1 MSVIMARGR
10 RYGLIAAS
18 LLSLTLLAACVGPA
32 PSDPGE
38 QRVDPDTAADIVAD
52 PELEFMLDFD
62 DDLGVAYVTPLPDA
76 LDDGGLLVTTQF
88 DADAYAEAGNEP
100 LQWLWNVDPYAEPEV
115 RVEDPKAPATPEE
128 SDEPEES
135 ELPGFRPWLRRY
147 SAEGELAWEVPF
159 TEAVSDDGASIVP
172 MDVPIDQLEYAAFN
186 IPGSGLA
193 GIWSVALRQSVLGLL
208 KEYTLATVDLADGR
222 VLDARGYSVPVDAE
236 TGGVGEFALID
247 GAIISIETV
256 LIDAMNEGPALV
268 RLDPHDLQEPVWIV
282 PLETVYDDIRSV
294 GGLIYLTTEDGS
306 GTLIDAADGQP
317 VAGFEEFGPDQTFR
331 EVGGTIIRSVDRD
344 GALYVMR
351 IDELGAE
358 LWDAEV
364 EARTWGWTSNELW
377 VMTPGAEQHS
387 ATDIRLID
395 LETGTDV
402 WAEPAAGPFYEVSGA
417 TDEAVVLAD
426 FVPEADRVG
435 DRSSDSLSVL
445 ERATGELLVRHEIDW
460 VRKAFGDKLYY
471 VETVEGNENAVSAF
485 RYGETDPVWTLDI
498 GQGRLVR
505 QGRLLLVLDPDE
517 GEMYRITGTA
527 G

>member
-18 LLSLTLLAACVGPA
+18 LLSVTLLAACVGPA
-32 PSDPGE
+32 PSDSGK

-52 PELEFMLDFD
+52 PELELMLDFD

-100 LQWLWNVDPYAEPEV
+100 LQWLWNIDPYAEPEV
-115 RVEDPKAPATPEE
+115 YVGDPKDPKAPEE
-128 SDEPEES
+128 SDEPDES
-135 ELPGFRPWLRRY
+135 DVPGFRPWLRRY
-147 SAEGELAWEVPF
+147 SAEGELVWEVPF
-159 TEAVSDDGASIVP
+159 NEAVSEDGAFLVP
-172 MDVPIDQLEYAAFN
+172 TDVPINLLKYVAFH
-186 IPGSGLA
+186 IPGSDVA
-193 GIWSVALRQSVLGLL
+193 GMWSVALRSGVMGLS
-208 KEYTLATVDLADGR
+208 KEYRWSIVDLADGS
-222 VLDARGYSVPVDAE
+222 VLDSRFFSVPTEAE
-236 TGGVGEFALID
+236 TGGVGLFVPID
-247 GAIISIETV
+247 GGIVTIETV

-268 RLDPHDLQEPVWIV
+268 RLDPHDLQEPVWSL
-282 PLETVYDDIRSV
+282 PLDTVYDKINRV
-294 GGLIYLTTEDGS
+294 GGLIALTNEDGS
-306 GTLIDAADGQP
+306 GTLIDPADGQP
-317 VAGFEEFGPDQTFR
+317 VAGYEEFGPDQSFR
-331 EVGGTIIRSVDRD
+331 DVDGAIIRSVDRD

-351 IDELGAE
+351 IDESGAE
-358 LWDAEV
+358 VWDAEV
-364 EARTWGWTSNELW
+364 EASTWGWTSNEFW
-377 VMTPGAEQHS
+377 VMTPGTEQHS
-387 ATDIRLID
+387 VTDVRLID
-395 LETGTDV
+395 LETGSDV

-435 DRSSDSLSVL
+435 DNPSDSLTVL
-445 ERATGELLVRHEIDW
+445 DRATGELIVRHEIDW

-471 VETVEGNENAVSAF
+471 VETIEGDEHSVSAF
-485 RYGETDPVWTLDI
+485 RYGETDPVWTLDV